1 MKIKMILWSLL
12 SIGIVA
18 ASWFLNFGFI
28 RLLCSLMMFP
38 LAHVVIVFAMG
49 VVASNY
55 ASYRKIRLYN
65 LLFCASYI
73 LSNILFPDA
82 DELSTKMFFGL
93 IKNEFMN
100 NLGEVL
106 SIIFLIIHIVLLI
119 LQIIEI
125 RKIDKLEKSDF

>member
-12 SIGIVA
+12 SIAIVA
-18 ASWFLNFGFI
+18 ASWFMNFGFI
-28 RLLCSLMMFP
+28 RLLCSVMMFP
-38 LAHVVIVFAMG
+38 LAHAVIVFAMG

-55 ASYRKIRLYN
+55 SSYRKIRLYN
-65 LLFCASYI
+65 LLFFVSYI

-82 DELSTKMFFGL
+82 DELSTRMFFGL
-93 IKNEFMN
+93 IENKFMC

-106 SIIFLIIHIVLLI
+106 SIIFLVTHIILLM

-125 RKIDKLEKSDF
+125 RRINKLEKSDF